1 MRITQ
6 PTAVGRAGIGMESMV
21 MLTICVLDVVS
32 TAWLVTAGLAT
43 EANPLMA
50 YLIERSIALFCGV
63 RMATVL
69 ALVIAAEIYRR
80 RKPEFVRT
88 VMRFGILTY
97 LLLYVVLLYRVNL

>member
-1 MRITQ
+1 
-6 PTAVGRAGIGMESMV
+6 

-32 TAWLVTAGLAT
+32 TAWLVTVGLAT

-50 YLIERSIALFCGV
+50 YLIERSMALFCGV

-80 RKPEFVRT
+80 RRPEFVRAA
-88 VMRFGILTY
+88 MRFGILMY
-97 LLLYVVLLYRVNL
+97 LLIYVVFLFKVNLC